1 MSISSP
7 VQQFGKMMDD
17 FQSNLFN
24 AGKDRLDEESSTNS
38 WSFIYEK
45 VSFESVFQSQL
56 DQPSVFDSID
66 LHAEDDLMNIENQEP
81 LSEESLPDIVKNLV
95 RYAASLLPSSSSFS
109 STTPI
114 DISNLQRVIQGFLM
128 LVEEYGSFDALEAI
142 SEINNF
148 VRGIPLTSDTI
159 SDRFESWFSAEAVS
173 FQSIQNSNEGL
184 TETDVEYI
192 SMTMHFQS
200 VVYLENS
207 NHDGKNDELI
217 TNLKESDEFVKAQSH
232 FSGLSSEKILG
243 VKTIDE
249 ALMLAKSQ
257 LESLPNSVDEVL
269 IFEEDIPN

>member
-1 MSISSP
+1 
-7 VQQFGKMMDD
+7 
-17 FQSNLFN
+17 
-24 AGKDRLDEESSTNS
+24 
-38 WSFIYEK
+38 
-45 VSFESVFQSQL
+45 
-56 DQPSVFDSID
+56 
-66 LHAEDDLMNIENQEP
+66 
-81 LSEESLPDIVKNLV
+81 
-95 RYAASLLPSSSSFS
+95 
-109 STTPI
+109 
-114 DISNLQRVIQGFLM
+114 M

-159 SDRFESWFSAEAVS
+159 SDRFESWFSAEAFS

-249 ALMLAKSQ
+249 AVMLAKSQ